1 MSLESKIEQF
11 LPISL
16 EEMDKVKLMNRVDV
30 KYIFNENI
38 LEDLLNLIKDD
49 YFILLAGGT
58 RTARYITL
66 YFDTIENKFYLEHH
80 NGKSNRYKVRYRKYV
95 DSKLTFFEIKFK
107 NGKGRV
113 VKDRIK
119 VDDIAQ
125 VLGTEELILLHKKV
139 SKKILLEPRLE
150 NQFNRITLV
159 AKKGIERL
167 TIDYNLQ
174 FTFNKEEQGFPSL
187 AIAEIK
193 QERYSRE
200 SKMME
205 ALRLLGV
212 RPERISKYALG
223 MSIFS
228 GEKANRFKEKRIKIN
243 KIIRDDS

>member
-1 MSLESKIEQF
+1 MSLETKIEQF
-11 LPISL
+11 SPISL

-38 LEDLLNLIKDD
+38 LPDLLDQIKDD
-49 YFILLAGGT
+49 YYILFAGGT
-58 RTARYITL
+58 RSAKYITL
-66 YFDTIENKFYLEHH
+66 YFDTVKNKFYLDHH
-80 NGKSNRYKVRYRKYV
+80 NGKSNRFKVRYRKYV

-107 NGKGRV
+107 NSKGRV
-113 VKDRIK
+113 IKDRIK
-119 VDDIAQ
+119 VEDIKQ
-125 VLGTEELILLHKKV
+125 ELGVEELALLHKKI

-174 FTFNKEEQGFPSL
+174 FTFNKENQGFPSL
-187 AIAEIK
+187 SIAEIK
-193 QERYSRE
+193 QERYSRD
-200 SKMME
+200 SKIMD
-205 ALRLLGV
+205 ALRKFGV
-212 RPERISKYALG
+212 RPARMSKYAIG

-243 KIIRDDS
+243 KIIRDDN